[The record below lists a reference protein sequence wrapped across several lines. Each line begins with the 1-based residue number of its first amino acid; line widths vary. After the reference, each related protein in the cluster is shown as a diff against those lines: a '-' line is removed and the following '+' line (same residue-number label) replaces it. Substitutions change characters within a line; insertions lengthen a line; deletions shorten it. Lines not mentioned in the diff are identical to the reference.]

1 MDKKKSIILLVV
13 VIIICSGISLY
24 FNHQRIKKNQE
35 IAAQEETERIKKE
48 AVYLEDSVP
57 PVLILSQDKIVAY
70 KGDEL
75 NYLSFVESVT
85 DNLEGDLIKKVK
97 YNEIDVNKVGEYD
110 VTYEVQDKASN
121 ITEATL
127 HVIIRE
133 KPNFKY

>member
-24 FNHQRIKKNQE
+24 FNHQRIKKNRE
-35 IAAQEETERIKKE
+35 ITAQEEAERIKKE

-85 DNLEGDLIKKVK
+85 DNLEGDLIKKIK
-97 YNEIDVNKVGEYD
+97 YNEIDVNKIGEYD
-110 VTYEVQDKASN
+110 VTYKVQDKASN
-121 ITEATL
+121 VTEATL